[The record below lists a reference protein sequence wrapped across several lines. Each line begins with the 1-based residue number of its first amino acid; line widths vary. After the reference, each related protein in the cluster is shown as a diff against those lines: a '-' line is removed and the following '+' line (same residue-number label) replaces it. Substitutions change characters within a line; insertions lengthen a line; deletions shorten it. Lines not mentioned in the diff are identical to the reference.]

1 MKSTKKIILVLSI
14 SALAL
19 LIYSFTD
26 QSQAVPDPKADSIQ
40 VEDKVEIPTQ
50 TVEFDP
56 SYKIGSPEL
65 PSSLTF
71 AGEVVPVARPEVREK
86 LDREMLVNMYWQ
98 SSTILLIKRSKRIF
112 DIIDPILKEQGVP
125 ADFKYLAVAES
136 GLIENAVSSSGAR
149 GIWQFMK
156 TTGKKYGLESTT
168 TVEERYNTELATRA
182 ACKYLKKAYKAT
194 GSWALAAAAYNRGE
208 AGILR
213 DMKKQRANSYYD
225 LYLNRETGR
234 YLYRIIALKT
244 ILENPSTYG
253 FSIPSNEYY
262 TSPNTYKVTVDTTI
276 ADLPA
281 YALKQGTTYMALRT
295 LNPWLISY
303 SLANKS
309 RKKYVIRLPY
319 LEAEEG
325 ME

>member
-1 MKSTKKIILVLSI
+1 MKLSKKLIPALGIA
-14 SALAL
+14 ALAT
-19 LIYSFTD
+19 LIYAFTD
-26 QSQAVPDPKADSIQ
+26 QSSPVPEPAERDTIVEEQ
-40 VEDKVEIPTQ
+40 VSPGVEAVEI
-50 TVEFDP
+50 ER
-56 SYKIGSPEL
+56 SYSIGSPDL
-65 PSSLTF
+65 PEKVTF
-71 AGEVVPVARPEVREK
+71 AGESIPIDRADVREK

-112 DIIDPILKEQGVP
+112 SIIDPILKEEGVP
-125 ADFKYLAVAES
+125 ADFRYLAVAES

-156 TTGKKYGLESTT
+156 TTGRKYGLESSS

-182 ACKYLKKAYKAT
+182 ACKYLKKAYKST

-213 DMKKQRANSYYD
+213 DLSKQKVKSYFD

-234 YLYRIIALKT
+234 YVYRIVALKT
-244 ILENPSTYG
+244 ILENPGAYG
-253 FSIPSNEYY
+253 FNIGDNEYY
-262 TSPNTYKVTVDTTI
+262 SFPNTYTITVDTTI
-276 ADLPA
+276 SNLPSF
-281 YALKQGTTYMALRT
+281 ALDHGTTYNMLRT

-303 SLANKS
+303 ELSDAS
-309 RKKYVIRLPY
+309 RKKYKIKLPY